1 MILKLVTAP
10 VAEPITTAEAKTHLR
25 IDGSDEDT
33 LIDTYI
39 MAARQLCE
47 MEARRAF
54 VTQTFDLFLEQW
66 PASDEIMLPRPPLQS
81 VTSIT
86 YTDSNGNAQ
95 TMPSADYLVD
105 TASEPGRVVLS
116 YGGTWPSATLRPGPA
131 ITVRFVAGYGL
142 AAAVP
147 AMYKQAIKLLV
158 GHWYE
163 NREQVVLAPGLG
175 AAQLPMGV
183 KALLMVDRGW
193 S

>member
-10 VAEPITTAEAKTHLR
+10 AFEPITTAEAKTHLR

-33 LIDTYI
+33 LIDGYI

-66 PASDEIMLPRPPLQS
+66 PASDEIKLPRPPLQS

-95 TMPSADYLVD
+95 TMASADYLAD

-131 ITVRFVAGYGL
+131 IAVRFVAGYGL